1 MTHLIK
7 QTILNAL
14 AVSVLLAV
22 TASIYLIFTCL
33 TIAGSL
39 LNKKGPTYRS
49 NKATKTIL
57 QL

>member
-1 MTHLIK
+1 MTLLIK
-7 QTILNAL
+7 QTLLHAL

-22 TASIYLIFTCL
+22 PGSIYLIFTCL
-33 TIAGSL
+33 PIAGSL
-39 LNKKGPTYRS
+39 LNKKDPTYRS

>member
-1 MTHLIK
+1 MTLLIK

-22 TASIYLIFTCL
+22 TASIYLILTCL
-33 TIAGSL
+33 PIAGCL

>member
-1 MTHLIK
+1 MTLLIK

-22 TASIYLIFTCL
+22 AASIYLIFTCL
-33 TIAGSL
+33 AIAGSL

-49 NKATKTIL
+49 NKAIKTIL